1 MLLKLSIKNYVLI
14 ENLTI
19 KFNNGFSVLTGET
32 GAGKSVILAALNL
45 LSGTRVDHK
54 IVGPKFKKCI
64 VEGDFKIK
72 KDLFFDFFDSNDLD
86 YEEIT
91 IVRREILNNGKSRA
105 FINDS
110 PVKLET
116 LKIFSEKL
124 INIHTQNQSHIL
136 ENNDM
141 FYNLL
146 DIYANQVDKVKIYK
160 NLLIDYNKINKELN
174 LLKVDRDNFLGN
186 LEYNKFIFDE
196 IDKMNLVE
204 GEKTKLEELFNDM
217 RNFDKISN
225 LLDEFKM
232 FSSFQDQ
239 AINQRFLKLSN
250 IAKKISNYSNEFKSF
265 SDRFNKLNIEIDDLF
280 ISINNYIEN
289 LSFNQNEF
297 EETQSRL
304 YKINEL
310 EKKHNVA
317 SLSELIDKKNEIKK
331 LLENSDYHNDKI
343 RLLENEIELIKKQ
356 MYNVSKKISSARKLS
371 KSKIQISIESAFKNL
386 ALKNSKIDLNL
397 TEYDEFNKN
406 GINNIEVLYRPSE
419 ESSPKI
425 LSKIA
430 SGGEKSRILFALKSI
445 LSKKIDL
452 PTLVFDEIDSGTSG
466 EIANAIGKMMKIMG
480 KKIQIIA
487 ITHLPQVASL
497 ADHHY
502 KVFKIEKEKNIST
515 NIKKLDTSSRIEEI
529 ASMISGE
536 NITES
541 AINQAQELLK

>member
-32 GAGKSVILAALNL
+32 GTGKSVILAALNL

-136 ENNDM
+136 ENDDM

-317 SLSELIDKKNEIKK
+317 SLSDLIDKKNKIKK

-497 ADHHY
+497 ADYHY
-502 KVFKIEKEKNIST
+502 KVFKIEKEKNITT

>member
-1 MLLKLSIKNYVLI
+1 MLVKLSIKNYVLI
-14 ENLTI
+14 ENI
-19 KFNNGFSVLTGET
+19 AVSFNDGFSVLTGET
-32 GAGKSVILAALNL
+32 GTGKSVILAALNL

-54 IVGPKFKKCI
+54 IVGPRFKKCI
-64 VEGDFKIK
+64 VEGEFQIT
-72 KDLFFDFFDSNDLD
+72 KDSFFEFFDTYNLD

-116 LKIFSEKL
+116 LKILSEKL

-136 ENNDM
+136 SNDDL
-141 FYNLL
+141 FYDLL
-146 DIYANQVDKVKIYK
+146 DIYANQLDKIKIYK
-160 NLLIDYNKINKELN
+160 NLLNNYNLINKQLD
-174 LLKVDRDNFLGN
+174 LLIIERDNFLSN

-196 IDKMNLVE
+196 IDKMNLIE
-204 GEKTKLEELFNDM
+204 GEKSKLEELFNDM

-232 FSSFQDQ
+232 FSSIQDET
-239 AINQRFLKLSN
+239 ISDRVLKLSN
-250 IAKKISNYSNEFKSF
+250 TAKKISNYSNEFKTYR
-265 SDRFNKLNIEIDDLF
+265 DRFDKLNIEIDDLF

-289 LSFNQNEF
+289 LSFDQNEF
-297 EETQSRL
+297 ENTQSRL

-310 EKKHNVA
+310 EKKHNVT

-331 LLENSDYHNDKI
+331 LLENSDYHNEKI
-343 RLLENEIELIKKQ
+343 KVLENEIELIKKK
-356 MYNVSKKISSARKLS
+356 MLEISKKISSARKLS
-371 KSKIQISIESAFKNL
+371 KSKIKTEMELVFKNL
-386 ALKNSKIDLNL
+386 ALKNSKIELNL
-397 TEYDEFNKN
+397 TENVEFNKN
-406 GINNIEVLYRPSE
+406 GINNIEVLYKPGE
-419 ESSPKI
+419 QSSPKT

-430 SGGEKSRILFALKSI
+430 SGGEKSRILFAIKSI
-445 LSKKIDL
+445 LAKKIEL

-466 EIANAIGKMMKIMG
+466 EIANTIGKIMKSMG

-497 ADHHY
+497 ADHHF
-502 KVFKIEKEKNIST
+502 KVFKIESEKNIIT
-515 NIKKLDTSSRIEEI
+515 NIKKLDSSTRIEEI

-541 AINQAQELLK
+541 AINQANELLK